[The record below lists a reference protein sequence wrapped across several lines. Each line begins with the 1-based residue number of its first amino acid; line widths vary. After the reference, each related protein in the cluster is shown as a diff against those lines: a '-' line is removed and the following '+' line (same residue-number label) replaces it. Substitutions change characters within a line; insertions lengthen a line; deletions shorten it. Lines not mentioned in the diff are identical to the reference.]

1 MHIRICT
8 QVCKFLEIISDGM
21 CCLLR
26 PDLPLR
32 WPSRPAPLSLSPTC
46 PPLHTHLAHRFLS
59 ASPLCSPLPHH
70 PLLFSP
76 DWLALSFHHC
86 ALWASVCLGQGS
98 VIFFFFAKIQIENII
113 GFVCYTVSAA
123 TTHLGCCSTK
133 TGKDNTSANGCFPIK
148 FSFQNQ
154 VATILVPQSV
164 VCQLFQSMEG
174 SRCD

>member
-32 WPSRPAPLSLSPTC
+32 WPSRPAPLSLSPAC
-46 PPLHTHLAHRFLS
+46 PPLYTHLAHRFLS

-98 VIFFFFAKIQIENII
+98 VIFFFFCKDPDRKYYRLCVLYC
-113 GFVCYTVSAA
+113 VCCNYSPW
-123 TTHLGCCSTK
+123 L
-133 TGKDNTSANGCFPIK
+133 
-148 FSFQNQ
+148 
-154 VATILVPQSV
+154 L
-164 VCQLFQSMEG
+164 
-174 SRCD
+174 

>member
-1 MHIRICT
+1 
-8 QVCKFLEIISDGM
+8 M

-76 DWLALSFHHC
+76 DGLRCPSITV
-86 ALWASVCLGQGS
+86 LWTSVSLGQAGLS
-98 VIFFFFAKIQIENII
+98 KILFFAKIQMENIV

-133 TGKDNTSANGCFPIK
+133 TSKDNTSANGCFPIK
-148 FSFQNQ
+148 FIFRMRWS
-154 VATILVPQSV
+154 
-164 VCQLFQSMEG
+164 LFLFP
-174 SRCD
+174 RL